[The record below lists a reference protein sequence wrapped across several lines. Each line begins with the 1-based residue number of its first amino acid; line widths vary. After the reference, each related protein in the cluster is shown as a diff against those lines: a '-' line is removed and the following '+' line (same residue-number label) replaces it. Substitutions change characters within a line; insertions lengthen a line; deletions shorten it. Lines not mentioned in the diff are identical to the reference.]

1 MKKFASELRGKT
13 VMTNNGRILGI
24 IENFVMDTVS
34 GELKHVL
41 VIPDDSVETKLYKTD
56 TRGRLVLDFENM
68 EAVRDVVVM
77 ELED

>member
-24 IENFVMDTVS
+24 IENFVMDTIT
-34 GELKHVL
+34 GDLKHVL
-41 VIPDDSVETKLYKTD
+41 VIPDDTVEVKLYDTD
-56 TRGRLVLDFENM
+56 SKGRLVLPFEQM

-77 ELED
+77 EIGD